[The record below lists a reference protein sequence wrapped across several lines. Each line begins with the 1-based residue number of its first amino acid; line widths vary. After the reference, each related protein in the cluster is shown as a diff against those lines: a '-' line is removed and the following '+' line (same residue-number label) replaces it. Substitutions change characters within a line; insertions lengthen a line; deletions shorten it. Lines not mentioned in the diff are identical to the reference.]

1 MKVSDRLIFDML
13 GVASVGELKQTTGE
27 LPGVAV
33 QSIPEVVNFTSSTE
47 K

>member
-1 MKVSDRLIFDML
+1 MVLHRFILVML
-13 GVASVGELKQTTGE
+13 GVASVGGLKQTIGE

-33 QSIPEVVNFTSSTE
+33 QSFPVVVIFTALKE